1 MPLIAALLLAAAPA
15 PAVAGDWLT
24 ADRTA
29 VVRIGPCGSK
39 LCGNVI
45 RILARGPD
53 VPRTDVNNPDKALRS
68 RPLVGL
74 RVLTGFTRDRARWTG
89 GRAYDPKTGRSYS
102 ARLSRNADGSLTVTG
117 CVLFVCK
124 SQKWVRTGR

>member
-1 MPLIAALLLAAAPA
+1 MPSIAALLLAAAPA

-74 RVLTGFTRDRARWTG
+74 KVLTGFNRDGARWTG
-89 GRAYDPKTGRSYS
+89 GRAYDPKTGRSYK
-102 ARLSRNADGSLTVTG
+102 AKLSRNADGSLTVTG

>member
-1 MPLIAALLLAAAPA
+1 MLLAGSGAGPA
-15 PAVAGDWLT
+15 IAGDWLT

-29 VVRIGPCGSK
+29 VVRIAPCGPRM
-39 LCGNVI
+39 CGSIARV
-45 RILARGPD
+45 LARGPD

-74 RVLTGFTRDRARWTG
+74 KVLSNFSPDGARWTG
-89 GRAYDPKTGRSYS
+89 GRAYDPKTGRSYR

-124 SQKWVRTGR
+124 SQRWVRAGR